1 MWAKGFGTA
10 ALCAFALPAAGP
22 GALAADRR
30 PLPTIDGRPA
40 ACAVDGVEAPA
51 ETAATQSRG
60 VSVTVPRYTYVDERS
75 ATTRV
80 WTNTDAKPSRRD
92 AFVVLTAGAWHAASP
107 SLVDEILAL
116 CG

>member
-1 MWAKGFGTA
+1 MWAKGFGIA
-10 ALCAFALPAAGP
+10 ALCAFVLPAAGP
-22 GALAADRR
+22 SALAADRG

-40 ACAVDGVEAPA
+40 VCAITEAPSD
-51 ETAATQSRG
+51 TARPRSGTL
-60 VSVTVPRYTYVDERS
+60 SVTVPRYTYVDERS